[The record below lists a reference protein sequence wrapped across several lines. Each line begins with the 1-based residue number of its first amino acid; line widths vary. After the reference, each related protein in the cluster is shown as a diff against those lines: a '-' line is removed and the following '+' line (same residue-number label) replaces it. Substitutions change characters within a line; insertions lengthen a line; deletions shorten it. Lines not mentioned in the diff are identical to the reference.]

1 MRNHTV
7 WHTNSNQRFGR
18 RSDDGGVWEFCVLNE
33 KNVLVVDCAL
43 RNGRENMKLG
53 KNIKKALGLGFF
65 TLIAAFLILL
75 PVGAKNGG
83 FLDGNIDT
91 VDGGSCAGA
100 FGCHDTFDGTQV
112 SISMSFNPTSP
123 FTPGQTN
130 IQVTVTVNMNGA
142 NGGSET
148 GVSLRV
154 GPTGANSRLG
164 IENDGW
170 VITNDPNSGTN
181 NFIQQP
187 GLVGAGPTNLVWTV
201 TAPTTPGTYY
211 VEPTVWYDNGG
222 AGREYNLAPE
232 QTITVTAVANNPPEA
247 QGLTVEGFAGGTP
260 GILHI
265 NPPLPTLGWTFTDPD
280 GGDVQTQY
288 DIRVG
293 TGSGLS
299 DMWAPGPQA
308 GAASSDVY
316 GGSPLMENTDYWFGV
331 RVHDGTEWSLWNE
344 TQFHMNSVETRDI
357 TVQSF
362 ASGTPGIL
370 HITDHFPYLNWTF
383 WDGEADSQTQY
394 EIRVGTAMSLSD
406 MWAPGMQPGAATSE
420 IYAGALLM
428 DGTDYW
434 YGVRAYDGW
443 IWSEFN
449 DTMFH
454 MNSVDAINPTVSG
467 FLGGS
472 GGIMHI
478 TDHTPDLG
486 WTFSD
491 GEGDLQLQ
499 YEIKVGS
506 GPGLSDMWNP
516 GAQVS
521 GASSDIYAGLPLVDF
536 TDYWFGI
543 RVFDGYEWSAWTEVQ
558 FHLNNLSEAI
568 DLTVDGYTPG
578 SPDILHIISSNP
590 TLGWTFFDFEGGDV
604 QTQYEIR
611 VGTAS
616 GLSDMWNSGTLIGPF
631 NSETYAGLP
640 LQDRTD
646 YWFSVRVYD
655 GFEWSPWNET
665 MFHTNGIPQSRD
677 LTVQGYI
684 FGSQGMAHITDHTPD
699 LGWAFFDFEI
709 GDTQQQYEI
718 RAGTSSGLSDMWAPG
733 AQPGAVSSEVYAGSI
748 LLDGT
753 DYYFGIRVFDGYEWS
768 NWNETLF
775 HMNSLPPAPI
785 PPINPPDD
793 SNIPSSPAQTVSW
806 TGGADPEG
814 DTITYWWYVDV
825 DLIPTPPYTANG
837 STTGTSSASFATS
850 PATDYYWYVN
860 ATDGWEWNSTIVWNF
875 TTSAVVNN
883 PPEAM
888 GPMVQGFVDGSMGI
902 MHITDHT
909 PLLEWFFTDPDL
921 ADVQVR
927 YQVRVGTAP
936 GISNKWNPPDLPGA
950 GNSEIYGGSV
960 LQDGV
965 DYWYAARVFDGNT
978 WSNWN
983 ETQFHMNSVDVW
995 GLKVSGFNTGSN
1007 QIMHIIDHTPDLA
1020 WTFID
1025 GEADSQQQYEIRVG
1039 TQSGFSDMWN
1049 PGAMGGPASSEVY
1062 AGSALLDGTDY
1073 YFGIRVND
1081 GYEWSG
1087 WNETLFH
1094 MNALPPAP
1102 IPPLSP
1108 PDDANIPSSPAQ
1120 TISWTAGGADPEGDT
1135 ITYWWYV
1142 DIDMV
1147 PTPPYTAE
1155 GNTIGTSSSSFSTS
1169 PGTDYYW
1176 YVNAT
1181 DGWEWNSTII
1191 WNFTTSAVVNNPPEA
1206 IDLAVSGFAPGTPE
1220 ILHILDHTPDLSW
1233 SFFDLDGGDT
1243 QQQYQVRVGTA
1254 SGLSD
1259 MWSPGTQMGAGNL
1272 ETYSGSILIDGVD
1285 YWFGIRV
1292 FDGST
1297 WSIWNETLFHMNAL
1311 PSLPTP
1317 LNPPDDANISSSP
1330 GQTLSWNPGGS
1341 DSEND
1346 TITYYWYVDTVNPPA
1361 FPYLANGTT
1370 NGTSSTPF
1378 ATAPGTEYYWIINMT
1393 DGWEWTSTIVWNFTT
1408 SGSVNIPPEVW
1419 DLLVSGFADGTPG
1432 ILHITDATPDLGW
1445 SFFDLDLGD
1454 TQIQFEVRVGTAPG
1468 LSDMWN
1474 PGPVVGAGNS
1484 IVYAGAS
1491 LIDGND
1497 YWFGVLV
1504 YDGIDWSL
1512 VNETM
1517 FHMNMQP
1524 SSQDL
1529 TVSGFTL
1536 GTPEILH
1543 LLDHTPDL
1551 GWGFLDVDGDT
1562 QSEYEV
1568 RVGTSSGF
1576 SDMWAPG
1583 AQAGAGN
1590 SIVYGGSALIDGTDY
1605 YFGIR
1610 VFDGYEWS
1618 FWNETMF
1625 NMNTPPPAPVAPVD
1639 PLDDSNITE
1648 NSAQTISWTSGGVD
1662 SDGDSVTYY
1671 WYVDTD
1677 ILLLPPYLANNVTTG
1692 LSSTTFI
1699 TISSSQYYW
1708 FVNVTDGWEWSTS
1721 MVWNFST
1728 KDPVNQFPVAS
1739 GLTVEGFLGGSQDIL
1754 HLIEHAPEL
1763 AWSFLDTDLGDT
1775 QTRYEVRIGSSSGTS
1790 DMWSPGPTDGSATTV
1805 TYAGSSLIDGEDYF
1819 FAVRVFDG
1827 KNWSA
1832 WSEVTFHMNIPP
1844 EVTELTVDGSSEGT
1858 SEIMTIPS
1866 ATPTFNGDYLDPDGV
1881 FTLQKYELKIG
1892 SASGLSDLWEP
1903 GVMDGALSEIV
1914 YNGSTLDRGI
1924 NYWFS
1929 LRIFDG
1935 YEWSQWQETQ
1945 FKLNQIP
1952 ELDWTS
1958 IAGFESDGVNPE
1970 SGNLSTTFVFKIKY
1984 SDPEG
1989 HPPTEGPKLHI
2000 LKWGM
2005 EISQSPFTMIY
2016 ESGSDLTGA
2025 IYTYSITMA
2034 EGVNYTYY
2042 FSASDILGQSAQPTE
2057 EMDGPTV
2064 IDDTPIPP
2072 PSPPTDFTVKVPDDQ
2087 GELRLSWE
2095 RGEGDVAGYNIY
2107 RSTTASGFGIDFSKF
2122 ELIATVNEFTT
2133 TYSDTNLKDETSYYY
2148 LIRAFNSEGLESDY
2162 TDDAWGRTIAE
2173 PQEKVEPEDNFLLIL
2188 LIIIVIIVIIL
2199 VLIMASKRRKREEE
2213 EPISS
2218 EEIFS
2223 GSEEGEI
2230 PSEDVEKTKEIEE
2243 ESSETIEEGAQVS
2256 SDVEPSESVDKEP
2269 SSPADLEP
2277 EIKESKPPSQE

>member
-1 MRNHTV
+1 VR
-7 WHTNSNQRFGR
+7 
-18 RSDDGGVWEFCVLNE
+18 EFCVLNG
-33 KNVLVVDCAL
+33 KNVLIVDYAI
-43 RNGRENMKLG
+43 RNGREIMKLG
-53 KNIKKALGLGFF
+53 KNFKKAFGLGFL
-65 TLIAAFLILL
+65 TLIAAILLLL

-83 FLDGNIDT
+83 FVDGDIDT
-91 VDGGSCAGA
+91 LDGGSCAGQ
-100 FGCHDTFDGTQV
+100 FGCHSTFDGTQV

-170 VITNDPNSGTN
+170 VITNDPNGGTN
-181 NFIQQP
+181 NYIRQS
-187 GLVGAGPTNLVWTV
+187 GLVGAGPTDLVWTV

-222 AGREYNLAPE
+222 GGTEHNRALE

-247 QGLTVEGFAGGTP
+247 QDLTVEGFADGTP

-265 NPPLPTLGWTFTDPD
+265 INPTPTLGWTFTDPD
-280 GGDVQTQY
+280 GGDSQSEYQV
-288 DIRVG
+288 RVG
-293 TGSGLS
+293 TASGLS
-299 DMWAPGPQA
+299 DMWNPGATA
-308 GAASSDVY
+308 GGASSVVY
-316 GGSPLMENTDYWFGV
+316 GGSALLDNTDYWFGV
-331 RVHDGTEWSLWNE
+331 RVNDSKEWSLWNE
-344 TQFHMNSVETRDI
+344 TQFHMNSLEAQDL

-362 ASGTPGIL
+362 ADGTVGIM

-394 EIRVGTAMSLSD
+394 QVRVGTASGFSD
-406 MWAPGMQPGAATSE
+406 MWNPASQASAATSE
-420 IYAGALLM
+420 IYAGAPLI

-434 YGVRAYDGW
+434 FGVRVHDGYE
-443 IWSEFN
+443 WSNWNE
-449 DTMFH
+449 TQFH
-454 MNSVDAINPTVSG
+454 MNSVVAINPTVSG
-467 FLGGS
+467 FSDGS
-472 GGIMHI
+472 PGIMHI

-491 GEGDLQLQ
+491 GEADSQLQ
-499 YEIKVGS
+499 YEIRVGTAM
-506 GPGLSDMWNP
+506 GLSDMWNP
-516 GAQVS
+516 GPQA
-521 GASSDIYAGLPLVDF
+521 GAASSDVYAGLPLVDF

-543 RVFDGYEWSAWTEVQ
+543 RVFDGYEWSKWTDVQ

-568 DLTVDGYTPG
+568 DLTVDGFTSG
-578 SPDILHIISSNP
+578 SPGILHITSSNP
-590 TLGWTFFDFEGGDV
+590 QFGWTFFDFEGGDV
-604 QTQYEIR
+604 QTQYEIM
-611 VGTAS
+611 VGTAP
-616 GLSDMWNSGTLIGPF
+616 GLFDMWNSGTLVGPF
-631 NSETYAGLP
+631 NTETYAGLP

-646 YWFSVRVYD
+646 YWFSIRVYD

-665 MFHTNGIPQSRD
+665 MFHMNAIPQSRD

-684 FGSQGMAHITDHTPD
+684 FGSQGMVHITDHTPD

-709 GDTQQQYEI
+709 GDTQQEYEI
-718 RAGTSSGLSDMWAPG
+718 RVGTSSGLSDMWAPG
-733 AQPGAVSSEVYAGSI
+733 AQPGAVSSEVYAGST
-748 LLDGT
+748 LFDGT

-825 DLIPTPPYTANG
+825 DLVPTPPYTANG
-837 STTGTSSASFATS
+837 STTGTSSSSFGTAA
-850 PATDYYWYVN
+850 ATDYYWYVN

-888 GPMVQGFVDGSMGI
+888 GPMVQGFGSGSMGI

-909 PLLEWFFTDPDL
+909 PLLEWFFTDPDIG
-921 ADVQVR
+921 DVQVR

-936 GISNKWNPPDLPGA
+936 GISNMWNPPDQPG
-950 GNSEIYGGSV
+950 GINSWIYGGSA

-965 DYWYAARVFDGNT
+965 DYWYAVRVFDGNT

-983 ETQFHMNSVDVW
+983 ETQFHMNSVEARDPT
-995 GLKVSGFNTGSN
+995 VSGYADATVE
-1007 QIMHIIDHTPDLA
+1007 IMHIINHTPDLA
-1020 WTFID
+1020 WTFWD
-1025 GEADSQQQYEIRVG
+1025 GEFDSQQQYEIMVG
-1039 TQSGFSDMWN
+1039 TQSGFSDMWTWG
-1049 PGAMGGPASSEVY
+1049 PIGGPASSEVY
-1062 AGSALLDGTDY
+1062 AGLTLLDGTDY
-1073 YFGIRVND
+1073 YYGIRVYD
-1081 GYEWSG
+1081 GFEWSE
-1087 WNETLFH
+1087 WTEVLFH

-1102 IPPLSP
+1102 IFPISP
-1108 PDDANIPSSPAQ
+1108 PDDVNIPSSPAQ

-1142 DIDMV
+1142 DIDIV
-1147 PTPPYTAE
+1147 PTPPYTAN
-1155 GNTIGTSSSSFSTS
+1155 GTTTGTSSSSFSTS
-1169 PGTDYYW
+1169 PATDYYW

-1181 DGWEWNSTII
+1181 DGWEWNTTII

-1206 IDLAVSGFAPGTPE
+1206 IDLTVAGFAPGTPE
-1220 ILHILDHTPDLSW
+1220 IMHILDHTPDLSW
-1233 SFFDLDGGDT
+1233 AFTDSDGGDT

-1259 MWSPGTQMGAGNL
+1259 MWSPGTQAGAGNL
-1272 ETYSGSILIDGVD
+1272 ETYSGSVLIDGVD

-1311 PSLPTP
+1311 PPTP
-1317 LNPPDDANISSSP
+1317 NPLSPPDDANIPSSMA
-1330 GQTLSWNPGGS
+1330 QTLSWNPGGS

-1346 TITYYWYVDTVNPPA
+1346 TITYYWYVDTDNPPA

-1378 ATAPGTEYYWIINMT
+1378 ATAPGTEYYWIINIT

-1432 ILHITDATPDLGW
+1432 IMHITDATPDLSW
-1445 SFFDLDLGD
+1445 SFFDLDVGD
-1454 TQIQFEVRVGTAPG
+1454 IQIQYEVRVGSAPG

-1484 IVYAGAS
+1484 IIYAGS
-1491 LIDGND
+1491 PLIDGLD
-1497 YWFGVLV
+1497 YYFGVLV
-1504 YDGIDWSL
+1504 YDGIDWSV

-1517 FHMNMQP
+1517 FHMNRQP
-1524 SSQDL
+1524 SAQDL

-1543 LLDHTPDL
+1543 IINHTPEL
-1551 GWGFLDVDGDT
+1551 NWSFLDSEIGDN
-1562 QSEYEV
+1562 QIEYEV
-1568 RVGTSSGF
+1568 RVGTSSGL

-1583 AQAGAGN
+1583 AQVGAVNSVVYAGA
-1590 SIVYGGSALIDGTDY
+1590 VLLDGTDY
-1605 YFGIR
+1605 WFGIR
-1610 VFDGYEWS
+1610 VFDGYEWGT
-1618 FWNETMF
+1618 WNETMF
-1625 NMNTPPPAPVAPVD
+1625 HMNTKPPAPVPPVD
-1639 PLDDSNITE
+1639 PLVGSNITE
-1648 NSAQTISWTSGGVD
+1648 SAAQTVTWTSGGAD
-1662 SDGDSVTYY
+1662 AEGDSVTYF
-1671 WYVDTD
+1671 WYVNNV
-1677 ILLLPPYLANNVTTG
+1677 ISFMPPYIANGSTTG
-1692 LSSTTFI
+1692 LSSSTFTTLP
-1699 TISSSQYYW
+1699 SSQYYW
-1708 FVNVTDGWEWSTS
+1708 FIFVIDGWEFSPSPMWY
-1721 MVWNFST
+1721 FST
-1728 KDPVNQFPVAS
+1728 QNPLNQFPEAS

-1754 HLIEHAPEL
+1754 HLIEHTPEL
-1763 AWSFLDTDLGDT
+1763 AWSFFDSDLGDT
-1775 QTRYEVRIGSSSGTS
+1775 QTRYEIRVGTSSGSS
-1790 DMWSPGPTDGSATTV
+1790 DMWNTGPSDGSATTV
-1805 TYAGSSLIDGEDYF
+1805 TYAGLSLIDGEDYF
-1819 FAVRVFDG
+1819 FAVRVYDG

-1832 WSEVTFHMNIPP
+1832 WSEVTFHMNVPP
-1844 EVTELTVDGSSEGT
+1844 EVTELAVDGFSEGT
-1858 SEIMTIPS
+1858 SGIMSIS
-1866 ATPTFNGDYLDPDGV
+1866 NSTPTFSGDYLDPDGV

-1903 GVMDGALSEIV
+1903 GFQDGALSEVV
-1914 YNGSTLDRGI
+1914 YDGLILSRGTD
-1924 NYWFS
+1924 YWYS
-1929 LRIFDG
+1929 LRLFDG
-1935 YEWSQWQETQ
+1935 YEWSQWHETQ

-1952 ELDWTS
+1952 TLDWTS
-1958 IAGFESDGVNPE
+1958 DVGYESNGVSPE
-1970 SGNLSTTFVFKIKY
+1970 TGNLTTIFVFKIKY

-1989 HPPTEGPKLHI
+1989 HAPSEGPKLHI

-2005 EISQSPFTMIY
+2005 EIPLSPFIMNY
-2016 ESGSDLTGA
+2016 ESGSNLTGA
-2025 IYTYSITMA
+2025 IYSISITLA
-2034 EGVNYTYY
+2034 EGVNHTYY
-2042 FSASDILGQSAQPTE
+2042 FTASDILGQSAQPTE
-2057 EMDGPTV
+2057 EKDGPIV
-2064 IDDTPIPP
+2064 IDDTPQPP

-2087 GELRLSWE
+2087 GELRLSWK

-2107 RSTTASGFGIDFSKF
+2107 RSTSPLSGRDYSNFQK
-2122 ELIATVNEFTT
+2122 IATVGEFTT
-2133 TYSDTNLKDETSYYY
+2133 TYSDTDLNDETTYYY
-2148 LIRAFNSEGLESDY
+2148 LIRTFDSDGQESDY
-2162 TDDAWGRTIAE
+2162 TQEVSGTTIVE
-2173 PQEKVEPEDNFLLIL
+2173 PKEKVEPEDNFLLIL
-2188 LIIIVIIVIIL
+2188 LIIIVIIVVIL
-2199 VLIMASKRRKREEE
+2199 VLIMASKRRKKEEE
-2213 EPISS
+2213 EPITS

-2223 GSEEGEI
+2223 ESEEVGDI
-2230 PSEDVEKTKEIEE
+2230 PSENVEKTMEIEE
-2243 ESSETIEEGAQVS
+2243 E
-2256 SDVEPSESVDKEP
+2256 PPESVDEEP
-2269 SSPADLEP
+2269 ISFEYEDPATED
-2277 EIKESKPPSQE
+2277 SKPPSED